1 MRYRCCFLNQE
12 DQVVMVEEL
21 NSYDDRDAHHD
32 AVSLMAKAGR
42 FSGYELWR
50 DGRKVDE
57 FKLTSAPDPRTSE
70 VEAKLRGLAPEDEL
84 AYRYLFRDHS
94 PHCRR
99 DPLWNARIAVLEEQ
113 LDADGRAHAQTLA
126 ADLTWTLTDKL

>member
-1 MRYRCCFLNQE
+1 
-12 DQVVMVEEL
+12 
-21 NSYDDRDAHHD
+21 
-32 AVSLMAKAGR
+32 MAKTGR

-70 VEAKLRGLAPEDEL
+70 VETKLCGLAPVDEL
-84 AYRYLFRDHS
+84 AYRHLLRDGFSHY
-94 PHCRR
+94 RR

>member
-1 MRYRCCFLNQE
+1 
-12 DQVVMVEEL
+12 
-21 NSYDDRDAHHD
+21 
-32 AVSLMAKAGR
+32 MAKTGR
-42 FSGYELWR
+42 FSGFELWR

-57 FKLTSAPDPRTSE
+57 FKLTSAPDPRTGE
-70 VEAKLRGLAPEDEL
+70 VEAKLRLAPAGEL

-113 LDADGRAHAQTLA
+113 LDADGRANAQTLA